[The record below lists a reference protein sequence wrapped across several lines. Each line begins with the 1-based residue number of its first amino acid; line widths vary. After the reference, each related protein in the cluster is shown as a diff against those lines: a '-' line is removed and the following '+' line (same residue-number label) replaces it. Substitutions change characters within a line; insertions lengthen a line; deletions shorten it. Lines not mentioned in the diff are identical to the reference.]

1 MASWQSHGRAIS
13 VLRGLLCGA
22 AVVAPGTATPVE
34 APTPPAAVQP
44 TAADIETTQPEWYSL
59 HFSGTVAAQAH
70 PSFPATS
77 YKLDPRI
84 APISL
89 SSNAEE
95 ATSEVLDL
103 FAAARLWPGAEVCFQ
118 PELAGGLGL
127 STTEGI
133 ADFPSGEVYRVG
145 SPTPTPIVGRA
156 YLRQSIGLGGG
167 KTQVETG
174 PCEVAGP
181 RDRNLLTLT
190 LGRLNGPD
198 QFDNNPVSDDPHTR
212 FTNWGLWASAAYD
225 YAADTRGYTYGLT
238 ADLTM
243 NWWSVR
249 AGVLLEPLYANA
261 TQMDF
266 DVLRSHS
273 IVAEG
278 EGRYSIGGLPG
289 AARLLL
295 FLNVA
300 RMGDYQEAIDEGEA
314 AQAPPV
320 VIDTREYG
328 REKYGFAAS
337 ANQDFG
343 HGLSAFARVSANDG
357 ATETWAFTEVD
368 RSLAIGVVQ
377 SGARWQ
383 RPADAVGLAVLGSL
397 LSPQHRAY
405 LAAGGVGYIVGDGEL
420 LHYGPELV
428 GEVFYEAQLLSWF
441 AMGADYQPVINP
453 AYNRDRGPAH
463 IFMLRATVAF

>member
-1 MASWQSHGRAIS
+1 LSHRWPYCSVPRAFLL
-13 VLRGLLCGA
+13 VAGLGLPGA
-22 AVVAPGTATPVE
+22 AHATEVG
-34 APTPPAAVQP
+34 ALA
-44 TAADIETTQPEWYSL
+44 TAAEPETSPDWYSL
-59 HFSGTVAAQAH
+59 HFAATVASQFH
-70 PSFPATS
+70 PSFPATHS
-77 YKLDPRI
+77 GAR
-84 APISL
+84 SL
-89 SSNAEE
+89 SAGAEE
-95 ATSEVLDL
+95 AHSVVIDL
-103 FAAARLWPGAEVCFQ
+103 FAAARLWRGAEACFQ

-127 STTEGI
+127 SSTLGM

-145 SPTPTPIVGRA
+145 DPTPTPVVGRA
-156 YLRQSIGLGGG
+156 YLRQIFGLGGG
-167 KTQVETG
+167 TQPIDSG

-190 LGRLNGPD
+190 LGRINGPD
-198 QFDNNPVSDDPHTR
+198 QFDNNPVSNDPHTR
-212 FTNWGLWASAAYD
+212 FTNWGFWASSAYD

-243 NWWSVR
+243 NWWSLR
-249 AGVLLEPLYANA
+249 GGVMLEPLYANA

-266 DVLRSHS
+266 DPLRSHS
-273 IVAEG
+273 IVLEG
-278 EGRYSIGGLPG
+278 EGRYTIGGKPG

-300 RMGDYQEAIDEGEA
+300 RMGNYQEALEPAYAD
-314 AQAPPV
+314 Q
-320 VIDTREYG
+320 VIATREYG
-328 REKYGFAAS
+328 RQKYGFAAS

-343 HGLSAFARVSANDG
+343 HGLSGFARVSADDG
-357 ATETWAFTEVD
+357 ATESWAFTEVD

-377 SGARWQ
+377 SGERWR
-383 RPADAVGLAVLGSL
+383 RPGDALGVAVLGSL

-405 LAAGGVGYIVGDGEL
+405 LAAGGLGYIIGDGEL
-420 LHYGPELV
+420 EHYGPELV